1 MVKIIDKILPKCNE
15 VKNAI
20 FIEGQAYMAVKV
32 IRLINY
38 EAINFIQSKY
48 ETLHWF

>member
-1 MVKIIDKILPKCNE
+1 MPFSLKDK
-15 VKNAI
+15 
-20 FIEGQAYMAVKV
+20 AYMAVKV